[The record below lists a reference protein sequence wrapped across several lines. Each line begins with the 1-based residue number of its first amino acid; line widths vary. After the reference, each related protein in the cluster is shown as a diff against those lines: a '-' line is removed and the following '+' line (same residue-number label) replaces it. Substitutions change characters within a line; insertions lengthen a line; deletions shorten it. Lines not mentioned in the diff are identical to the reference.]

1 MEIKK
6 RTPDLENIFNKQW
19 KANNY
24 QQNGMSK
31 ILDQRKEHY
40 NKMFNIKPKEQ
51 HRKEILEANSVEG
64 QVKKLEEQM
73 KAVSNIHNNNFR

>member
-40 NKMFNIKPKEQ
+40 NKMFNIDYLWILYTYGYRAPKTFNSNDTGFSPFPTD
-51 HRKEILEANSVEG
+51 IL
-64 QVKKLEEQM
+64 KDYY
-73 KAVSNIHNNNFR
+73 I